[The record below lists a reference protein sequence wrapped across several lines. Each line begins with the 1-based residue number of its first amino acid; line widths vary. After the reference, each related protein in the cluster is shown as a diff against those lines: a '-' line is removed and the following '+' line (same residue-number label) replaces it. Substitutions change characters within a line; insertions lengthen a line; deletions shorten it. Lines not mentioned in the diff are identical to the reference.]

1 MKQNIHYCIVL
12 SEEQLS
18 YLSDSKY
25 KVNRMKVLYSLIEA
39 TVTEETD
46 YQKKGFS
53 TRQQV
58 GQAILSEVELA
69 SRLGYDKKTISKVL
83 DQLQQL
89 GIISSEQTNRTSVHT
104 LKCIVAWNDDGRR
117 INNPFYVQLRERS
130 HESAQPT
137 SVTSQ
142 SSLEMPHNAGHI
154 SDCRETTK
162 IPTCKSVPTDS
173 QSVSDPS
180 SFTSQEDGTPQ
191 TSIDKAVPSEEQY
204 HDGEQ
209 TPSESQQQEEDSVP
223 D

>member
-25 KVNRMKVLYSLIEA
+25 KVDRMKVLYSLIEA

-53 TRQQV
+53 TRLQV

-104 LKCIVAWNDDGRR
+104 LKCVSAWQADGKR

-130 HESAQPT
+130 HESAQPS

-142 SSLEMPHNAGHI
+142 SSVEMPDNARHF
-154 SDCRETTK
+154 SNSREPTK

-173 QSVSDPS
+173 QSASDPS
-180 SFTSQEDGTPQ
+180 SFTSFEDGTTQ
-191 TSIDKAVPSEEQY
+191 TSIDKAIPSDEQC

-209 TPSESQQQEEDSVP
+209 APSEIRQQEEDSVP